1 MNKVDQVKNNK
12 PAPKQARAKER
23 QAAILRAADELLA
36 HLPVHELTTTRIA
49 MKAGVPVGS
58 VYRYFDGKD
67 DILDQLHDKAYRT
80 VENSVLNALE
90 TLPEHL
96 PLDTVIKLLLRAFW
110 ESARSHGTFRALT
123 RWLNSQNSL
132 WDVTPGPR
140 SALADIFREILA
152 KTGTVIRMD
161 REELVLRTAVTT
173 LSVLVD
179 QAIEESDETV
189 AEALIEEISRLL
201 APYLA
206 TAKQN

>member
-1 MNKVDQVKNNK
+1 MNKADQVKNNK

-23 QAAILRAADELLA
+23 QAAILRAAGELLV
-36 HLPVHELTTTRIA
+36 HVPVHELTTTRIA

-58 VYRYFDGKD
+58 VYRYFDDKD
-67 DILDQLHDKAYRT
+67 DILDRLHDSAYRT
-80 VENSVLNALE
+80 IENSVLKALE
-90 TLPEHL
+90 SLPANL
-96 PLDTVIKLLLRAFW
+96 PLESVIKSLLHTFW
-110 ESARSHGTFRALT
+110 EAARCHNNFRALT

-152 KTGTVIRMD
+152 KTGTIVRAD

-179 QAIEESDETV
+179 QAIEENDETV
-189 AEALIEEISRLL
+189 AEALIDEISQLL
-201 APYLA
+201 APYLMA
-206 TAKQN
+206 SRQS